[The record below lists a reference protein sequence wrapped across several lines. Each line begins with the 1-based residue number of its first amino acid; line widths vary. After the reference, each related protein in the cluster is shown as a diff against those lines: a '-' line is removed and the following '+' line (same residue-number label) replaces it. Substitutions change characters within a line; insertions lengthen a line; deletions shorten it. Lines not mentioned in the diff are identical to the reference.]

1 MAGGK
6 KIELGGN
13 KLIVPDNPII
23 LEVDGDGIGP
33 EITTNAIRVIDAA
46 VMAAYGGKRRI
57 DWMKVKAGDDA
68 MKETGE
74 RFPQSTSDA
83 LKEYRFMLKGPLMTP
98 VGKGFRSLN
107 VHMRLLLDLYANI
120 RPVKYIQGLDSPL
133 KHPERTDMVIFRE
146 NTDDLYTGIEW
157 QYDSK
162 EAATLRKLLKD
173 DLNVNIDSDAGIGIK
188 PIGKSKTERIAR
200 MALAYAI
207 ANKRRS
213 VTIMHKGNIMKY
225 TEGAF
230 REWSYAV
237 AKNEFAGSFVTE
249 EELAGGQVPP
259 GKILI
264 NDRIADNMFQQ
275 IITRPESY
283 DVVLAPN
290 LDGDYISDA
299 AGALIGNI
307 GVLGGANIGDF
318 GGVFEAVHGTAPKYA
333 GKNIANPMGVL
344 KAGELML
351 AHIGWPEAANL
362 VEKAVGAAIMQ
373 KKVTNDMARFMG
385 VEPLGTKEFSDN
397 LVGVIG
403 ALGPE

>member
-1 MAGGK
+1 MTGGK
-6 KIELGGN
+6 KIELSGN

-23 LEVDGDGIGP
+23 LQIDGDGIGP

-46 VMAAYGGKRRI
+46 VSAAYGGKRKI
-57 DWMKVKAGDDA
+57 EWMKVNAGDEA
-68 MKETGE
+68 MKESGE
-74 RFPQSTSDA
+74 RFPQSTIDA
-83 LKEYRFMLKGPLMTP
+83 LKEYRFLLKGPLMTP

-107 VHMRLLLDLYANI
+107 VQMRLLLDLYANI

-133 KHPERTDMVIFRE
+133 SHPEKIDMIIFRE

-157 QYDSK
+157 PYDSN

-173 DLNVNIDSDAGIGIK
+173 NLNVNIDSDAGIGIK
-188 PIGKSKTERIAR
+188 PIGKAKTERIAR

-249 EELAGGQVPP
+249 EEINSMGGQIPP

-275 IITRPESY
+275 IITRPDSY
-283 DVVLAPN
+283 DIVLAPN

-351 AHIGWPEAANL
+351 IHIGWVEAAKL
-362 VEKAVGAAIMQ
+362 IEKAVEAAIVQ
-373 KKVTNDMARFMG
+373 KKVTNDIARFMG
-385 VEPLGTKEFSDN
+385 VEPLGTKEFTDG
-397 LVGVIG
+397 LVAAVNSMK
-403 ALGPE
+403 

>member
-1 MAGGK
+1 MAGGSR
-6 KIELGGN
+6 ITLVNGR
-13 KLIVPDNPII
+13 LVVPDSPIV
-23 LEVDGDGIGP
+23 LEADGDGIGP

-46 VMAAYGGKRRI
+46 VARAYSGNRKI
-57 DWMKVKAGDDA
+57 EWIKVPVGDQAEKDL
-68 MKETGE
+68 GD
-74 RFPQSTSDA
+74 RFPESTINA
-83 LKEYRFMLKGPLMTP
+83 LKEYRFMLKGPLTTP

-107 VHMRLLLDLYANI
+107 VRMRLLLDLYANI
-120 RPVKYIQGLDSPL
+120 RPVKYINGIDSPL
-133 KHPERTDMVIFRE
+133 RNPEKIDMVIFRE

-157 QYDSK
+157 QYESK
-162 EAATLRKLLKD
+162 EADMVRKLLKD
-173 DLNVNIDSDAGIGIK
+173 NLNIALDPDAGIGIK
-188 PIGKSKTERIAR
+188 PMGKAKTERIAR
-200 MALAYAI
+200 MALRYAI

-230 REWSYAV
+230 REWCYGV
-237 AKNEFAGSFVTE
+237 ARNEFAGSFVTE
-249 EELAGGQVPP
+249 EEAATLGGNAPA
-259 GKILI
+259 GKILL

-275 IITRPESY
+275 IITRPDSY

-333 GKNIANPMGVL
+333 GKNVANPMGVL

-351 AHIGWPEAANL
+351 THFGWTEAAAL
-362 VEKAVGAAIMQ
+362 VEMAVASAIRD

-385 VEPLGTKEFSDN
+385 VAPLGTKEFTDN
-397 LVGVIG
+397 LVNAI
-403 ALGPE
+403 AR